1 MQAVQLVPRQV
12 CRGKSSSRGTLEIC
26 SSVIDGAAEA
36 TVMTEVIAK
45 RIVVNFIMRDAGLI
59 C

>member
-1 MQAVQLVPRQV
+1 MA
-12 CRGKSSSRGTLEIC
+12 GE
-26 SSVIDGAAEA
+26 AEA

-45 RIVVNFIMRDAGLI
+45 RIVVNFMIAEDGLM

>member
-1 MQAVQLVPRQV
+1 ME
-12 CRGKSSSRGTLEIC
+12 TC

-45 RIVVNFIMRDAGLI
+45 RIVVNFMMMDAGLI